1 MKKNESRVYISL
13 AILLTVF
20 SLIAFAVPFA
30 ETGTFWTAY
39 LFMLIAAALQICI
52 FHVLFAENAD
62 AKSRFYGF
70 PIAKIGAVYLLVQL
84 AVSLIEMAAAAAVPA
99 WASVVIN
106 AILLAAALLGCIAG
120 NTVKEEIEHQDTQLK
135 EKVSNMRALQSLSSA
150 LVGQCSDP
158 NLRETL
164 RKMAERFK
172 FSDPISSEETEELE
186 AELQKQMN
194 EIQKAVIDNDNET
207 VKDLC
212 DRILSVLKERN
223 RICMLNK

>member
-1 MKKNESRVYISL
+1 MKRNRNRVYICL
-13 AILLTVF
+13 LILLAVF

-30 ETGTFWTAY
+30 KTVVFWIAY
-39 LFMLIAAALQICI
+39 LFMFIAAALQIYI
-52 FHVLFAENAD
+52 SHMLFAGCTDE
-62 AKSRFYGF
+62 KSRFYGF
-70 PIAKIGAVYLLVQL
+70 PIAKIGFVYLLVQL
-84 AVSLIEMAAAAAVPA
+84 IVSLIEMAAAAAVPA
-99 WASVVIN
+99 WAAVVIN
-106 AILLAAALLGCIAG
+106 VILLAIALIGCIAG
-120 NTVKEEIEHQDTQLK
+120 NTVKEEIERQDIQLK

-164 RKMAERFK
+164 RQMAERFK

-186 AELQKQMN
+186 AELQKQMT
-194 EIQKAVIDNDNET
+194 EIQKAVIDKDNGA
-207 VKDLC
+207 VKELC